1 MDDEKGG
8 KPAKRTDVID
18 YRHDEIPSHVR
29 ELIDT
34 HLAIESEEAKKA
46 GALGFMARAFT
57 IATMP
62 HRDPKTAV
70 FERVN
75 GDFSFMMMGRPKIGL
90 PYGSIPRLLVAWVS
104 SEAVRTKSPHLE
116 LGDSLA
122 DFLRALNLYRTGGKR
137 GDITRLR
144 DQMRKLFASHIS
156 VEYSGDTSWQIEHMQ
171 LAQKAMVWWDPQ
183 DENDAGIWK
192 STLDLSEPFYKEITE
207 HPIPVDI
214 RAITALKGSPLALDI
229 YVWLTYRMSYL
240 RRKTTIPWAAL
251 RGQFGAGYAMDEQGL
266 RNFRRAFLREL
277 ARVVVLYPRC
287 NVTDSERGLVLAPS
301 PTHIPFATQK
311 TLFGPDG
318 ETS

>member
-1 MDDEKGG
+1 MAENKEGG
-8 KPAKRTDVID
+8 PARRTEIID
-18 YRHDEIPSHVR
+18 YRHDEIPAHVK

-34 HLAIESEEAKKA
+34 HLAIESEEAKRA

-62 HRDPKTAV
+62 HRDPKTAT

-104 SEAVRTKSPHLE
+104 SEAVRTKSAHLE

-156 VEYSGDTSWQIEHMQ
+156 VEYSGETSWQIEHMQ

-207 HPIPVDI
+207 HPIPVDL
-214 RAITALKGSPLALDI
+214 RAIQALKGSPLALDI

-240 RRKTTIPWAAL
+240 RRKTTIPWPAL

-277 ARVVVLYPRC
+277 ARVVVLYSRC
-287 NVTDSERGLVLAPS
+287 NVTDSERGLVLSPS
-301 PTHIPFATQK
+301 PTHIPFAQK
-311 TLFGPDG
+311 SLFGPDG
-318 ETS
+318 DDQG

>member
-1 MDDEKGG
+1 MDKERKS
-8 KPAKRTDVID
+8 AKKTEVID
-18 YRHDEIPSHVR
+18 YRVDEIPSHVR

-34 HLAIESEEAKKA
+34 HLAIESDEAKRA

-57 IATMP
+57 MATMP
-62 HRDPKTAV
+62 HRDPKIST

-75 GDFSFMMMGRPKIGL
+75 GDFSFMMMARPKIGL

-144 DQMRKLFASHIS
+144 DQMRKLFAAHIS
-156 VEYSGDTSWQIEHMQ
+156 VEYSGDKSWEIRHLEI
-171 LAQKAMVWWDPQ
+171 AQRAVVWWDPQ

-192 STLDLSEPFYKEITE
+192 STLDLSGPFYQEITE
-207 HPIPVDI
+207 NPIPVDL
-214 RAITALKGSPLALDI
+214 RAISALKSSPLALDI
-229 YVWLTYRMSYL
+229 YTWLTYRMSYL
-240 RRKTTIPWAAL
+240 RRKTTIPWPAL

-266 RNFRRAFLREL
+266 RNFRRAFLREMSKVL
-277 ARVVVLYPRC
+277 ILYPRC
-287 NVTDSERGLVLAPS
+287 NVDDSERGLVLSPS
-301 PTHIPFATQK
+301 ATHIPFSTSQK
-311 TLFGPDG
+311 TLF
-318 ETS
+318 

>member
-1 MDDEKGG
+1 MADR
-8 KPAKRTDVID
+8 KPTKREVID
-18 YRHDEIPSHVR
+18 YRTEEIPAR
-29 ELIDT
+29 IRDLIET
-34 HLAIESEEAKKA
+34 HLAIEEEEAKQA

-62 HRDPKTAV
+62 HRDPKAAS

-75 GDFSFMMMGRPKIGL
+75 GDFTFYMSARPSIGL

-104 SEAVRTKSPHLE
+104 SEAVRTQSPHLE
-116 LGDSLA
+116 LGESLA
-122 DFLRALNLYRTGGKR
+122 EFLRALNLYRTGGVR

-144 DQMRKLFASHIS
+144 DQMKRLFASHIS
-156 VEYSGDTSWQIEHMQ
+156 VEYQGETSWTIEHME
-171 LAQKAMVWWDPQ
+171 LAKRAVVWWDPQ

-192 STLDLSEPFYKEITE
+192 STLDLSDPFYREITN

-240 RRKTTIPWAAL
+240 RRRTTIPWAGL
-251 RGQFGAGYAMDEQGL
+251 RLQFGAGYAMDEQGL

-277 ARVVVLYPRC
+277 QKVLLLYPEARIEES
-287 NVTDSERGLVLAPS
+287 DRGLVLIPS
-301 PTHIPFATQK
+301 PTHIPFRVGQR
-311 TLFGPDG
+311 TLF
-318 ETS
+318 